1 LNSKQ
6 KQYLK
11 GLAQNLDP
19 MVQIGK
25 NGLTEASLSTIEKA
39 LNDHELIKVKFLYY
53 KGNRQEISNEIIMK
67 TKAEFVEIIGN
78 ILILYKES
86 GDINKSKIVLPKD

>member
-1 LNSKQ
+1 
-6 KQYLK
+6 
-11 GLAQNLDP
+11 